1 MPEEKKEEKPWGEKV
16 YDKIEEKVKSVFGQG
31 LVEKEKVKE
40 ELKAKFGEQIG
51 KPGEKDGMQGY
62 CT

>member
-1 MPEEKKEEKPWGEKV
+1 MPEEKKEEK
-16 YDKIEEKVKSVFGQG
+16 KSVFGQG

-40 ELKAKFGEQIG
+40 ELKARFGEQIG
-51 KPGEKDGMQGY
+51 KVGEKDGMQGY

>member
-1 MPEEKKEEKPWGEKV
+1 MPEEKKEEK
-16 YDKIEEKVKSVFGQG
+16 KSVFGQG